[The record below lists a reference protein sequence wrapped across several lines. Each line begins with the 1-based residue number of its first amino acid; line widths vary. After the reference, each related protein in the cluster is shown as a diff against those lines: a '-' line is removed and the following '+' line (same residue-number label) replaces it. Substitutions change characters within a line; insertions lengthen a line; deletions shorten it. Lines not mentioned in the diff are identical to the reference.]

1 MAFFHNRTVNLINLH
16 YTIGQIAQGGGGAFF
31 AIYLLKSG
39 LSVPTTLL
47 ALAAIFATRLAIRS
61 WLLPVAVRVGLRPLV
76 IAGALMMGVSFLF
89 LAHVHGGVNA
99 SLYRLVI
106 FAAVADTVYWPSYHA
121 YFAALGD
128 EEHRGQQTGL
138 REAIGALV
146 GIVSPLVAGWLLVTF
161 GPVAAFYTTGAFQA
175 LAAVPIFWTPD
186 VPVARHAP
194 GAFRAAFSIAMLF
207 IGDGWVASGYF
218 VTWQVALFLS
228 LGKNVL
234 AYGGALSVAALVGA
248 VSGLFLGRLIDSG
261 KGTRAV
267 WYAVGVGA
275 LVVIMRASAGH
286 NPTLAVIANAL
297 GALVGCI
304 YVPTM
309 MTAVYNTA
317 KRSACVMRFHIAAEG
332 GWDIGVSTGLAFAA
346 LLVWLGVPVAW
357 TILLSL
363 VGLAFVFGLLQRY
376 YAQHPADTVDASQT
390 QGEEAVRI

>member
-39 LSVPTTLL
+39 LSVPGTLL

-61 WLLPVAVRVGLRPLV
+61 ALLPVAVRVGLRPLV
-76 IAGALMMGVSFLF
+76 IGGALMMGVSFLF

-106 FAAVADTVYWPSYHA
+106 VAAVADTVYWPSYHA

-146 GIVSPLVAGWLLVTF
+146 GTVSPLVAGWLLVTF
-161 GPVAAFYTTGAFQA
+161 GPVAAFYATGGVQA
-175 LAAVPIFWTPD
+175 LSAIPLFWTPD
-186 VPVARHAP
+186 VPVVRHAP
-194 GAFRAAFSIAMLF
+194 GAFRTAFSIAMLF
-207 IGDGWVASGYF
+207 IGDGWVAAGYF

-228 LGKNVL
+228 LGENVL
-234 AYGGALSVAALVGA
+234 AYGGALAIAALVGA
-248 VSGLFLGRLIDSG
+248 VTGLFLGRLIDSG
-261 KGTRAV
+261 KGTRVV

-275 LVVIMRASAGH
+275 LVVMMRASAGH

-332 GWDIGVSTGLAFAA
+332 GWDIGVSTGLAFGA

-357 TILLSL
+357 TILFSL
-363 VGLAFVFGLLQRY
+363 VGLAFVFVLLQRY
-376 YAQHPADTVDASQT
+376 YARHPAEAVEADQT